1 MGGDNGYPE
10 PITTLAVK
18 VIPRA
23 KKNEISQVMA
33 DGTIKIRLTAPPV
46 EGKANKALIKFLATS
61 LQIPTQDIEI
71 ISGSKSRNKVV
82 LLKGIDEKNTQSL
95 IEKSASK

>member
-1 MGGDNGYPE
+1 MGVDNGYPE

-33 DGTIKIRLTAPPV
+33 DGTIKIKLTAPPV
-46 EGKANKALIKFLATS
+46 EGKANKALIKFLSRS

-82 LLKGIDEKNTQSL
+82 LLKGFDEKNTQL
-95 IEKSASK
+95 MIEKSASK

>member
-1 MGGDNGYPE
+1 MGVDNGYPE
-10 PITTLAVK
+10 PITTLVVK

-33 DGTIKIRLTAPPV
+33 DGTIKIKLTAPPV
-46 EGKANKALIKFLATS
+46 KGKANIALIKFLSRS

-82 LLKGIDEKNTQSL
+82 LLKGFDEKNTQL
-95 IEKSASK
+95 IIEKSASK